1 MKIAIIALKYL
12 EPEYEQT
19 MECLSRTKLPVYYAD
34 RDGVGNMSRAFNE
47 AFDKHVRGRYD
58 FVWFV
63 TNIVFE
69 PEVPYGLAALL
80 RDNPDFAAIH
90 PAMNNSDHK
99 HLWQDQVFR
108 NIGNIRQVPFIE
120 FTAPMFRVGTFGE
133 YMLQESTPY
142 YYMDLIISHQI
153 RQDGM
158 MVGVTD
164 ERIIGHT
171 YLRNS
176 KSVHPISQI
185 RKQLRDYHTPLSK
198 QYMVDTYGPDWQDF
212 LWPKNYSNG

>member
-12 EPEYEQT
+12 EPEYELT
-19 MECLSRTKLPVYYAD
+19 MECLNRTKLPVYYAD

-47 AFDKHVRGRYD
+47 AFDKHLRGRYD

-69 PEVPYGLAALL
+69 AEVPWMLAPLL
-80 RDNPDFAAIH
+80 RDNTDFAALH
-90 PAMNNSDHK
+90 PAMNSSDHR
-99 HLWQDQVFR
+99 HLWKAQGCPLYTPR
-108 NIGNIRQVPFIE
+108 EVPFIE

-133 YMLQESTPY
+133 YMLQEATPY

-158 MVGVTD
+158 KVGVD
-164 ERIIGHT
+164 DGSLVGHT